1 MVKEKL
7 CIYVV
12 EIRRVGGRVMAV
24 VFVFEEDM
32 LRLIC
37 GYLWLC
43 AWVTLMDAWVGIL
56 MDLMRFMD
64 IIVYVRGI
72 WREEP
77 Y

>member
-12 EIRRVGGRVMAV
+12 KIRRVGGRVMAV
-24 VFVFEEDM
+24 VLVFEEDM

-72 WREEP
+72 WKEEP
-77 Y
+77 